1 MPTVTPGYTF
11 TGATDPITSTKLNLL
26 STPSVTIGNGEVVTA
41 TISDNAVT
49 TAKIA
54 ALAVTTAKIDAL
66 AVTTAKI
73 DALAVTTAKI
83 NALAVTSAELAANA
97 ATTAKINDLAVT
109 TAKINDLAVTTAKIN
124 DLAVNAAKIF
134 GGSVTLDKLFT
145 VGSNNRFIAR
155 YTTVAPATAEDF
167 QLLDT
172 TVTGLGFYTG
182 AGGVVSQGNTSGKAT
197 TFTLDKMCGQI
208 TTDIASLAAAT
219 IVSAT
224 WNNSLIAATDVVII
238 NHKSGG
244 TMGSYT
250 INVACGAGTATLSI
264 RNNTASPLSDNLVL
278 NFVVIKGV
286 TS

>member
-11 TGATDPITSTKLNLL
+11 TGTTDPITSTKLNLL
-26 STPSVTIGNGEVVTA
+26 STPSVTIGNSEVVTA

-54 ALAVTTAKIDAL
+54 PLAVTTAKIAAL
-66 AVTTAKI
+66 AVTSAELAANAVTTAKI
-73 DALAVTTAKI
+73 NALAVTTAKI
-83 NALAVTSAELAANA
+83 NALAVTSAELAAS
-97 ATTAKINDLAVT
+97 AVT
-109 TAKINDLAVTTAKIN
+109 TAKINDLAI
-124 DLAVNAAKIF
+124 NAAKIF

-145 VGSNNRFIAR
+145 VASNNLLIAR
-155 YTTVAPATAEDF
+155 YTPVAGPSAEDF

-172 TVTGLGFYTG
+172 TVTGLGFYSG
-182 AGGVVSQGNTSGKAT
+182 AGGEVIQGPGSGKGT
-197 TFTLDKMCGQI
+197 TFTLNKMCGEI
-208 TTDIASLAAAT
+208 TTDGAVLNAAT

-264 RNNTASPLSDNLVL
+264 RNNTAGNLSDTLVL